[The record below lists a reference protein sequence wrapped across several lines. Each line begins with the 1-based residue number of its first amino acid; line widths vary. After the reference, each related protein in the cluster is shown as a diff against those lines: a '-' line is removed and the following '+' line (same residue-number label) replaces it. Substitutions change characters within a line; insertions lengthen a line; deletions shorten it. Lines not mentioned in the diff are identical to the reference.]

1 MVRLTDIARKLNVSP
16 STVSRALN
24 NKGRI
29 SPKLRQLI
37 LDTADEFQYQPNEYA
52 RFLKTNQTTTIG
64 VILPDISNIFFG
76 KLLKGIDATARNCGY
91 SVIFCDSD
99 EALENERDYYD
110 MLKSKNVCGIVVAP
124 AGVSDIYSDAGPDDH
139 IVFIDSS
146 PSGNSRHPVITIDN
160 YRAAYELT
168 EHLVSLGR
176 RRMDIIAGP
185 RCETSA
191 NDRVRGFL
199 DCLLAHGLPTEG
211 HVFECEHDYDSGV
224 ETMRKI
230 LSLHKPDAIFTE
242 NNLLAYG
249 AFSVIRA
256 NGLTVPNDISLACFD
271 ASDDFGMMS
280 IAFTTILQPVA
291 EFGRKAVELIVGMN
305 DAQQAYDGP
314 MEIIMEY
321 SFQRGQST

>member
-1 MVRLTDIARKLNVSP
+1 
-16 STVSRALN
+16 
-24 NKGRI
+24 
-29 SPKLRQLI
+29 
-37 LDTADEFQYQPNEYA
+37 
-52 RFLKTNQTTTIG
+52 
-64 VILPDISNIFFG
+64 
-76 KLLKGIDATARNCGY
+76 
-91 SVIFCDSD
+91 
-99 EALENERDYYD
+99 
-110 MLKSKNVCGIVVAP
+110 
-124 AGVSDIYSDAGPDDH
+124 
-139 IVFIDSS
+139 
-146 PSGNSRHPVITIDN
+146 
-160 YRAAYELT
+160 
-168 EHLVSLGR
+168 
-176 RRMDIIAGP
+176 MDIIAGP